1 MSITIRQCT
10 LTDAPILTALGR
22 KTFYDTCSYLSDEEN
37 IQRYMDETYSEET
50 IQQYLK
56 GHSTVYYC
64 AEDDGSMIGFVKL
77 RYSSENPKEIA
88 HLKCLEVAQI
98 YVDKKY
104 QDKKVGAALI
114 NQTLKYGADG
124 AFEVLWLST
133 WESGDNK
140 ALHFYIR
147 YGFEKFSKH
156 SFVMGRAVYE
166 DILMK
171 KDLT

>member
-10 LTDAPILTALGR
+10 LTDAPILSALGR
-22 KTFYDTCSYLSDEEN
+22 KTFYDTWSYMSDEEN

-98 YVDKKY
+98 YV
-104 QDKKVGAALI
+104 
-114 NQTLKYGADG
+114 
-124 AFEVLWLST
+124 EVLWLST